1 MDLTGKV
8 AVVTGGGSGI
18 GRAAAIGLA
27 RAGAS
32 TVVADVDQDSAKQV
46 AGEIAGSG
54 GRAIGLA
61 ADVSSAESVGLMVTS
76 AVGEF
81 GGVDLLYNNAAIQIY
96 GSATELEEADWD
108 RTFAVNVKGIYLCS
122 RACIPHMQSKGGG
135 AIVNAGSIQ
144 GMATQKRVAAY
155 AASKGAVISLT
166 RSMALDYARDRIR
179 VNCICPGSVD
189 TPLLRRNAAAEGDPE
204 VVLARWG
211 SVHPIG
217 RIAQPDEIANL
228 VVFLLS
234 DEASFIT
241 GASYLIDGG
250 LLAAF
255 AAE

>member
-1 MDLTGKV
+1 MDLSGKV
-8 AVVTGGGSGI
+8 AVVTGGGAGI

-32 TVVADVDQDSAKQV
+32 TVVADVDLKSAQQV
-46 AGEIAGSG
+46 AGEIAESG

-61 ADVSSAESVGLMVTS
+61 ADVSSASSVDRMVTS
-76 AVGEF
+76 AVAQL

-96 GSATELEEADWD
+96 GSVTELGEADWD

-135 AIVNAGSIQ
+135 AIVNAASIQ
-144 GMATQKRVAAY
+144 GWATQKRVAAY
-155 AASKGAVISLT
+155 AASKGAVIALT
-166 RSMALDYARDRIR
+166 RSMALDYARHRIR

-204 VVLARWG
+204 VVLAQWG

-255 AAE
+255 AAQ